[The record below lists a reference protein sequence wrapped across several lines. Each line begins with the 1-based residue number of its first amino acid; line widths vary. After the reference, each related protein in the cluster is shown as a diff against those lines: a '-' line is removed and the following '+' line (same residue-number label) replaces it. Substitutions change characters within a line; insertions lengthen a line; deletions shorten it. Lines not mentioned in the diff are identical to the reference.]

1 MSFPMR
7 SVLGLSAAA
16 LIACAAPGLANAA
29 VSRTATLALLLRP
42 AQVYDRPDVHAVR
55 SHRVVSALRPY
66 TRTRTVLPVLA
77 RRRGPNGARWL
88 YVLLPGRPNGHAG
101 WIAARD
107 AKLTWTPW
115 QLVVNTRARK
125 LVVYRLGR
133 LVAAFPAVV
142 GRAETPTP
150 RGRFFVEEAL
160 ALRPGTPGAP
170 YAFALSARSNV
181 YQEFEGGPGQ
191 IAIHS
196 TYGIGGTLGTAVSHG
211 CVRLS
216 TSALRWIAARFG
228 AGVPVTVT

>member
-1 MSFPMR
+1 VLKIHVHTDEPEEVFAYLR
-7 SVLGLSAAA
+7 SVGDLVTHKAEDMRAQH
-16 LIACAAPGLANAA
+16 AA
-29 VSRTATLALLLRP
+29 VERAAG
-42 AQVYDRPDVHAVR
+42 AHVQ
-55 SHRVVSALRPY
+55 
-66 TRTRTVLPVLA
+66 LA
-77 RRRGPNGARWL
+77 RRPVTVVTDSAGDLPEDVVRAHGIHVTPCVLIDGDRELKDGIDITAVETSLHGTRQFVVRKDLKLRW
-88 YVLLPGRPNGHAG
+88 P
-101 WIAARD
+101 
-107 AKLTWTPW
+107 
-115 QLVVNTRARK
+115 
-125 LVVYRLGR
+125 
-133 LVAAFPAVV
+133 
-142 GRAETPTP
+142 RAETPTP